1 MGTKSILFRIF
12 FLLIRF
18 SRKFNINYSLEWQ
31 KKRVVNEPF
40 IFTTQKVIEF
50 ESWIL
55 THFQAKNRSKFNFQT
70 Q

>member
-1 MGTKSILFRIF
+1 MSTKSFLFRIF
-12 FLLIRF
+12 FLLIR
-18 SRKFNINYSLEWQ
+18 SSPKFNIKYSFEWQ

-40 IFTTQKVIEF
+40 IITTQKVIEF

-55 THFQAKNRSKFNFQT
+55 THFQAKNRSKFTFQT